1 MSEAQAGT
9 LSIEEA
15 VAWIESDVI
24 AISCHPLGWEFLVE
38 GEDGEPTTTD
48 AFLVHGD
55 DLLTVCWEAREIQC
69 RQIIERRK
77 VEDAAR

>member
-1 MSEAQAGT
+1 MSEAAAV
-9 LSIEEA
+9 SWSREEA
-15 VAWIESDVI
+15 FDWVESDVI

-55 DLLTVCWEAREIQC
+55 DLLTVCWEAREIQAS
-69 RQIIERRK
+69 QIIERRK
-77 VEDAAR
+77 VEGEAR

>member
-1 MSEAQAGT
+1 MSEPP
-9 LSIEEA
+9 A
-15 VAWIESDVI
+15 VTWFMEDAFGWIESDVI

-38 GEDGEPTTTD
+38 GEDGEPTTDD

-55 DLLTVCWEAREIQC
+55 DLLTVCWEAREIQA
-69 RQIIERRK
+69 RQIIDRRK

>member
-1 MSEAQAGT
+1 MSEA
-9 LSIEEA
+9 LSVNRSREEA
-15 VAWIESDVI
+15 FDWIESDVI

-38 GEDGEPTTTD
+38 GEDGEPTTDD

-55 DLLTVCWEAREIQC
+55 DLLTVCCEAREIQA